1 MGWGEKGI
9 CLSVVGQ
16 HFWQCVLDVLKQ
28 AQDEDRWSLLFNR
41 HHSCV
46 SGTKEGVSHAVC
58 YLCACVGLH
67 AGG

>member
-9 CLSVVGQ
+9 FLSVVGQ

-28 AQDEDRWSLLFNR
+28 AQDEDRWCLLFNR